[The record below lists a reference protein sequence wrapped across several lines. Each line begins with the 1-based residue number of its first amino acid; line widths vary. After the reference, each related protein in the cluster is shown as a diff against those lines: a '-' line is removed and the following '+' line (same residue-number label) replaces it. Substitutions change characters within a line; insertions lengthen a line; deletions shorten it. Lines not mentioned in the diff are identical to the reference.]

1 MTAERDRRVSRAMA
15 SSVSTMMVGI
25 DAQTCLVCQTVEG
38 RRTARYTNACTII
51 LFTFGWVVQN
61 ASPSGSLPPAV
72 FFLPQRD
79 PATGSGQAVPTAAP
93 ALSA

>member
-15 SSVSTMMVGI
+15 SSVSTMTVGI
-25 DAQTCLVCQTVEG
+25 DAQTRLVFHKSG
-38 RRTARYTNACTII
+38 DRRRTARYTNACTII

-72 FFLPQRD
+72 FFCLNATPLQGLVRRCQQRH
-79 PATGSGQAVPTAAP
+79 PRS
-93 ALSA
+93 